1 MIISVSE
8 LNEQAKTLLE
18 LNLSNLNVKGEISR
32 LTKHSSGHW
41 YFTLKDKDASVS
53 CAMFRFNNQLV
64 KFDPKDGDEVI
75 LEASA
80 SIYKESGRYQL
91 IVKSMKEAGTG
102 DLEKAFLELK
112 EKLLKEGLFS
122 QDHKKPLPKF
132 PSKIAVITSIGSA
145 AYEDIIKT
153 AKVRFDLCKLYFY
166 NSLVQGNLAANDL
179 IKALKKADLVGYDT
193 IVLARGGG
201 SKEDLWCFND
211 EGLARAIFEAKTP
224 IISAIGHEI
233 DFSISDFVADHRSIT
248 PTASMI
254 DLLPDKNELIQ
265 KIDNFETNLKKAI
278 KERFLNAKNKVLN
291 LELSFKKIALNSKIE
306 MSFTNLKDIEH
317 KLNFAIQGKI
327 SKFESD
333 LAIKKALLE
342 EKNHFFSITKNLIQV
357 QKDGKN
363 ISLNDLENGDIITL
377 YSQTTSKKATII

>member
-179 IKALKKADLVGYDT
+179 IKALKKANLVGYDA

-211 EGLARAIFEAKTP
+211 EGLARVIFEAKTP
-224 IISAIGHEI
+224 IISAVGHEI

-363 ISLNDLENGDIITL
+363 ISLSDLENGDIITL

>member
-18 LNLSNLNVKGEISR
+18 LNLSNLNIKGEISR

-112 EKLLKEGLFS
+112 EKLFKEGLFS
-122 QDHKKPLPKF
+122 QDYKKPLPKF

-153 AKVRFDLCKLYFY
+153 AKARFDLCKLYFY

-179 IKALKKADLVGYDT
+179 IKALKKADLVGYDA

-224 IISAIGHEI
+224 IISAVGHEI

>member
-64 KFDPKDGDEVI
+64 KFDPKDGDEVV

-153 AKVRFDLCKLYFY
+153 AKARFDLCKLYFY
-166 NSLVQGNLAANDL
+166 NSLVQGNLAANDI
-179 IKALKKADLVGYDT
+179 IKALKKADLVGYDA

-224 IISAIGHEI
+224 IISAVGHEI

-265 KIDNFETNLKKAI
+265 KIDNFETNFKKAI
-278 KERFLNAKNKVLN
+278 KECFLNAKNKVLN

-342 EKNHFFSITKNLIQV
+342 EKNHFFNITKNLIQV

>member
-64 KFDPKDGDEVI
+64 KFDPKDGDEVV

-112 EKLLKEGLFS
+112 EKLLKEGLFN

-179 IKALKKADLVGYDT
+179 IKALKKADLVGYDA

-224 IISAIGHEI
+224 IISAVGHEI

-265 KIDNFETNLKKAI
+265 KIDNFETNFKKAI
-278 KERFLNAKNKVLN
+278 KECFLNAKNKVLN

-342 EKNHFFSITKNLIQV
+342 EKNHFFNITKNLIQV

>member
-32 LTKHSSGHW
+32 ITKHSSGHW

-53 CAMFRFNNQLV
+53 CAMFRFNNQFV
-64 KFDPKDGDEVI
+64 NFDPKDGDEVI

-112 EKLLKEGLFS
+112 EKLLKEGLFN

-179 IKALKKADLVGYDT
+179 IKALKKADLVGYDA

-224 IISAIGHEI
+224 IISAVGHEI

-317 KLNFAIQGKI
+317 KLNFAIQSKI

-377 YSQTTSKKATII
+377 CSQTTSKKATII

>member
-112 EKLLKEGLFS
+112 EKLFKEGLFN
-122 QDHKKPLPKF
+122 QDYKKPLPKF

-153 AKVRFDLCKLYFY
+153 AKARFDLCKLYFY

-179 IKALKKADLVGYDT
+179 IKALKKADLVGYDA

-224 IISAIGHEI
+224 IISAVGHEI

-265 KIDNFETNLKKAI
+265 KIDNFETNLKKVI

>member
-122 QDHKKPLPKF
+122 QDYKKPLPKF
-132 PSKIAVITSIGSA
+132 PNKIAIITSIGSA

-179 IKALKKADLVGYDT
+179 IKALKKADLVGYDA

-224 IISAIGHEI
+224 IISAVGHEI

-254 DLLPDKNELIQ
+254 DLLPDKNELMQ
-265 KIDNFETNLKKAI
+265 KIDNFETNFKKAI

-342 EKNHFFSITKNLIQV
+342 EKSHFFSITKNLIQV

>member
-32 LTKHSSGHW
+32 ITKHSSGHW

-112 EKLLKEGLFS
+112 EKLFKEGLFN

-132 PSKIAVITSIGSA
+132 PSKIAIITSIGSA

-179 IKALKKADLVGYDT
+179 IKALKKADLVGYDA

-211 EGLARAIFEAKTP
+211 EDLARAIFEAKTP

-254 DLLPDKNELIQ
+254 DLLPDKNELMQ
-265 KIDNFETNLKKAI
+265 KIDNFETNFKKAI

>member
-32 LTKHSSGHW
+32 ITKHSSGHW

-112 EKLLKEGLFS
+112 EKLFKEGLFS
-122 QDHKKPLPKF
+122 QDYKKPLPKF

-153 AKVRFDLCKLYFY
+153 AKTRFDLCKLYFY

-179 IKALKKADLVGYDT
+179 IKVLKKADLVGYDA

-224 IISAIGHEI
+224 IISAVGHEI

-265 KIDNFETNLKKAI
+265 KIDNFETNFKKAI
-278 KERFLNAKNKVLN
+278 KERFLNAKNKILN

>member
-18 LNLSNLNVKGEISR
+18 LNLSNLNVNGEISR

-41 YFTLKDKDASVS
+41 YFILKDKDASVS

-112 EKLLKEGLFS
+112 EKLFKEGFFN
-122 QDHKKPLPKF
+122 QDYKKPLPKF

-153 AKVRFDLCKLYFY
+153 AKARFDLCKLYFY

-179 IKALKKADLVGYDT
+179 IKALKKADLVGYDA

-224 IISAIGHEI
+224 IISAVGHEI

-306 MSFTNLKDIEH
+306 MSFINLKDIEH

>member
-1 MIISVSE
+1 MIISVSK

-64 KFDPKDGDEVI
+64 KFDPKDGDEVV

-179 IKALKKADLVGYDT
+179 IKALKKADLVGYDA

-224 IISAIGHEI
+224 IISAVGHEI

-254 DLLPDKNELIQ
+254 DLLPDKNELMQ
-265 KIDNFETNLKKAI
+265 KIDNLETNFKKAI

>member
-112 EKLLKEGLFS
+112 EKLFKEGLFS
-122 QDHKKPLPKF
+122 QDYKKPLPKF

-153 AKVRFDLCKLYFY
+153 AKARFDLCKLYFY

-179 IKALKKADLVGYDT
+179 IKALKKADLVGYDA

-224 IISAIGHEI
+224 IISAVGHEI

>member
-112 EKLLKEGLFS
+112 EKLLKEGLFN
-122 QDHKKPLPKF
+122 QDHKKPLSKF

-179 IKALKKADLVGYDT
+179 IKALKKADLVGYDA

-224 IISAIGHEI
+224 IISAVGHEI

-254 DLLPDKNELIQ
+254 DLLPDKNELMQ
-265 KIDNFETNLKKAI
+265 KIDNFETNFKKAI

>member
-32 LTKHSSGHW
+32 ITKHSSGHW

-80 SIYKESGRYQL
+80 SIYKESGKYQL
-91 IVKSMKEAGTG
+91 IVKSMKESGTG

-132 PSKIAVITSIGSA
+132 PSKIAIITSIGSA

-179 IKALKKADLVGYDT
+179 IKTLKKADLVGYDA

-265 KIDNFETNLKKAI
+265 KIDNFEINLKKAI

-317 KLNFAIQGKI
+317 KLNFAIQSKI

>member
-153 AKVRFDLCKLYFY
+153 AKARFDLCKLYFY

-179 IKALKKADLVGYDT
+179 IKALKKADLVGYDA

-211 EGLARAIFEAKTP
+211 ESLARAIFEAKTP
-224 IISAIGHEI
+224 IISAVGHEI

>member
-18 LNLSNLNVKGEISR
+18 LNLSNLNVNGEISR

-179 IKALKKADLVGYDT
+179 IKALKKADLVGYDA

-224 IISAIGHEI
+224 IISAVGHEI

-254 DLLPDKNELIQ
+254 DLLPDKNELMQ
-265 KIDNFETNLKKAI
+265 KIDNLETNFKKAI

>member
-64 KFDPKDGDEVI
+64 KFDPKDGDEVV

-122 QDHKKPLPKF
+122 QDYKKPLPKF
-132 PSKIAVITSIGSA
+132 PNKIAIITSIGSA

-179 IKALKKADLVGYDT
+179 IKALKKADLVGYDA

-224 IISAIGHEI
+224 IISAVGHEI
-233 DFSISDFVADHRSIT
+233 DFSISDFVSDHRSIT

-254 DLLPDKNELIQ
+254 DLLPDKNELMQ
-265 KIDNFETNLKKAI
+265 KIDNLETNFKKAI

>member
-153 AKVRFDLCKLYFY
+153 AKARFDLCKLYFY

-179 IKALKKADLVGYDT
+179 IKALKKADLVGYDA

-211 EGLARAIFEAKTP
+211 ESLARAIFEAKTP
-224 IISAIGHEI
+224 IISAVGHEI

-265 KIDNFETNLKKAI
+265 KIDNFETNFKKAI

-342 EKNHFFSITKNLIQV
+342 EKNHFFNITKNLIQV

>member
-32 LTKHSSGHW
+32 ITKHSSGHW

-122 QDHKKPLPKF
+122 KDHKKSLPKF
-132 PSKIAVITSIGSA
+132 PNKIAVITSIGSA

-153 AKVRFDLCKLYFY
+153 AKARFDLCKLYFY
-166 NSLVQGNLAANDL
+166 NSLVQGNLAANDI
-179 IKALKKADLVGYDT
+179 IKALKKADSVGYDT

-224 IISAIGHEI
+224 IISAVGHEI

-254 DLLPDKNELIQ
+254 DLLPDKNELMQ
-265 KIDNFETNLKKAI
+265 KIDNFEINFKKAI

-306 MSFTNLKDIEH
+306 MSFTKLKDIEH

-327 SKFESD
+327 SKFESY

>member
-1 MIISVSE
+1 
-8 LNEQAKTLLE
+8 
-18 LNLSNLNVKGEISR
+18 
-32 LTKHSSGHW
+32 
-41 YFTLKDKDASVS
+41 
-53 CAMFRFNNQLV
+53 MFRFNNQLV

-179 IKALKKADLVGYDT
+179 IKALKKANLVGYDA

-211 EGLARAIFEAKTP
+211 EGLARVIFEAKTP
-224 IISAIGHEI
+224 IISAVGHEI

-363 ISLNDLENGDIITL
+363 ISLSDLENGDIITL

>member
-153 AKVRFDLCKLYFY
+153 AKARFDLCKLYFY

-179 IKALKKADLVGYDT
+179 IKALKKADLVGYDA

-224 IISAIGHEI
+224 IISAVGHEI
-233 DFSISDFVADHRSIT
+233 DFSISDFVSDHRSIT

-265 KIDNFETNLKKAI
+265 KIDNFETNFKKAI
-278 KERFLNAKNKVLN
+278 KERFLNAKNKILN

>member
-64 KFDPKDGDEVI
+64 KFDPKDGDEVV

-112 EKLLKEGLFS
+112 EKLLKEGLFN

-153 AKVRFDLCKLYFY
+153 AKVRFDLCILYFY

-179 IKALKKADLVGYDT
+179 IKALKKADLVGYDA

-224 IISAIGHEI
+224 IISAVGHEI

-265 KIDNFETNLKKAI
+265 KIDNFETNFKKAI
-278 KERFLNAKNKVLN
+278 KECFLNAKNKVLN

-342 EKNHFFSITKNLIQV
+342 EKNHFFNITKNLIQV

>member
-112 EKLLKEGLFS
+112 EKLFKEGLFS
-122 QDHKKPLPKF
+122 QDYKKPLPKF

-153 AKVRFDLCKLYFY
+153 AKARFDLCKLYFY
-166 NSLVQGNLAANDL
+166 NSLVQGNLAANDI
-179 IKALKKADLVGYDT
+179 IKALKKADLVGYDA

-224 IISAIGHEI
+224 IISAVGHEI

-265 KIDNFETNLKKAI
+265 KIDNFETNFKKAI
-278 KERFLNAKNKVLN
+278 KERFLNAKNKILN

>member
-153 AKVRFDLCKLYFY
+153 AKARFDLCKLYFY
-166 NSLVQGNLAANDL
+166 NSLVQGNLAANDI
-179 IKALKKADLVGYDT
+179 IKALKKADLVGYDA

-211 EGLARAIFEAKTP
+211 EDLARAIFEAKTP
-224 IISAIGHEI
+224 IISAVGHEI
-233 DFSISDFVADHRSIT
+233 DFSISDLVADHRSIT

-254 DLLPDKNELIQ
+254 DLLPDKNELMQ
-265 KIDNFETNLKKAI
+265 KIDNFETNFKKAI
-278 KERFLNAKNKVLN
+278 KECFLNAKNKVLN

-342 EKNHFFSITKNLIQV
+342 EKNHFFNITKNLIQV

>member
-112 EKLLKEGLFS
+112 EKLLKEGLFN

-179 IKALKKADLVGYDT
+179 IKALKKADLVGYDA

-211 EGLARAIFEAKTP
+211 EDLARAIFEAKTP
-224 IISAIGHEI
+224 IISAVGHEI
-233 DFSISDFVADHRSIT
+233 DFSISDLVADHRSIT

-254 DLLPDKNELIQ
+254 DLLPDKNELMQ
-265 KIDNFETNLKKAI
+265 KIDNFETNFKKAI
-278 KERFLNAKNKVLN
+278 KECFLNAKNKVLN

-342 EKNHFFSITKNLIQV
+342 EKNHFFNITKNLIQV

>member
-32 LTKHSSGHW
+32 ITKHSSGHW

-112 EKLLKEGLFS
+112 EKLFKEGLFS
-122 QDHKKPLPKF
+122 QDYKKPLPKF

-153 AKVRFDLCKLYFY
+153 AKARFDLCKLYFY

-179 IKALKKADLVGYDT
+179 IKAFKKADLVGYDA

-224 IISAIGHEI
+224 IISAVGHEI

>member
-32 LTKHSSGHW
+32 ITKHSSGHW

-112 EKLLKEGLFS
+112 ERLLKEGLFS

-132 PSKIAVITSIGSA
+132 PNKIAVITSIGSA

-153 AKVRFDLCKLYFY
+153 AKARFDLCKLYFY
-166 NSLVQGNLAANDL
+166 NSLVQGNLAANDI
-179 IKALKKADLVGYDT
+179 IKALKKADLVGYDA

-265 KIDNFETNLKKAI
+265 KIDNLETNFKKAI

-306 MSFTNLKDIEH
+306 MSFPSLKDIEH

>member
-32 LTKHSSGHW
+32 ITKHSSGHW

-112 EKLLKEGLFS
+112 EKLFKEGLFS
-122 QDHKKPLPKF
+122 QDYKKPLPKF

-153 AKVRFDLCKLYFY
+153 AKTRFDLCKLYFY

-179 IKALKKADLVGYDT
+179 IKVLKKADLVGYDA

-224 IISAIGHEI
+224 IISAVGHEI

-254 DLLPDKNELIQ
+254 DLLPDKNELMQ
-265 KIDNFETNLKKAI
+265 KIDNLETNFKKAI

>member
-80 SIYKESGRYQL
+80 SVYKESGRYQL
-91 IVKSMKEAGTG
+91 IVKFMKEAGTG

-112 EKLLKEGLFS
+112 ERLLKEGLFS
-122 QDHKKPLPKF
+122 KDHKKLLPKF

-153 AKVRFDLCKLYFY
+153 AKVRFNLCKLYFY

-179 IKALKKADLVGYDT
+179 IKALKKADLVGYDA

-224 IISAIGHEI
+224 IISAVGHEI

-254 DLLPDKNELIQ
+254 DLLSDKNELMQ
-265 KIDNFETNLKKAI
+265 KIDNLETNFKKAI

-317 KLNFAIQGKI
+317 KLNFAIQSKI

>member
-41 YFTLKDKDASVS
+41 YFTLNDKDASVS
-53 CAMFRFNNQLV
+53 CAMFRFNTQLV

-153 AKVRFDLCKLYFY
+153 AKARFDLCKLYFY
-166 NSLVQGNLAANDL
+166 NSLVQGNLAANDI
-179 IKALKKADLVGYDT
+179 IKALKKADLVGYDA

-211 EGLARAIFEAKTP
+211 EDLARAIFEAKTP
-224 IISAIGHEI
+224 IISAVGHEI
-233 DFSISDFVADHRSIT
+233 DFSISDLVADHRSIT

-254 DLLPDKNELIQ
+254 DLLPDKNELMQ
-265 KIDNFETNLKKAI
+265 KIDNFETNFKKAI
-278 KERFLNAKNKVLN
+278 KECFLNAKNKVLN

-342 EKNHFFSITKNLIQV
+342 EKNHFFNITKNLIQV

>member
-112 EKLLKEGLFS
+112 EKLFKEGLFS
-122 QDHKKPLPKF
+122 QDYKKPLPKF

-153 AKVRFDLCKLYFY
+153 AKARFDLCKLYFY

-179 IKALKKADLVGYDT
+179 IKALKKADLVGYDA

-224 IISAIGHEI
+224 IISAVGHEI
-233 DFSISDFVADHRSIT
+233 DFSISDFVSDHRSIT

-254 DLLPDKNELIQ
+254 DLLPDKNELMQ
-265 KIDNFETNLKKAI
+265 KIDNLETNFKKAI

>member
-32 LTKHSSGHW
+32 ITKHSSGHW

-122 QDHKKPLPKF
+122 QDYKKPLPKF

-153 AKVRFDLCKLYFY
+153 AKARFDLCKLYFY

-179 IKALKKADLVGYDT
+179 IKALKKADLVGYDA

-224 IISAIGHEI
+224 IISAVGHEI
-233 DFSISDFVADHRSIT
+233 DFSISDFVADHRRIT

-327 SKFESD
+327 SKFEGD

>member
-112 EKLLKEGLFS
+112 EKLFKEGLFS
-122 QDHKKPLPKF
+122 QDYKKPLPKF

-153 AKVRFDLCKLYFY
+153 AKARFDLCKLYFY

-179 IKALKKADLVGYDT
+179 IKALKKADLVGYDA

-211 EGLARAIFEAKTP
+211 EGLVRAIFEAKTP
-224 IISAIGHEI
+224 IISAVGHEI

>member
-32 LTKHSSGHW
+32 ITKHSSGHW

-112 EKLLKEGLFS
+112 ERLLKEGLFS

-132 PSKIAVITSIGSA
+132 PNKIAVITSIGSA

-179 IKALKKADLVGYDT
+179 IKALKKADLVGYDA

-265 KIDNFETNLKKAI
+265 KIDNFETNFKKAI

-306 MSFTNLKDIEH
+306 MSFTSLKDIEH

>member
-32 LTKHSSGHW
+32 ITKHSSGHW

-179 IKALKKADLVGYDT
+179 IKALKKADLVGYDA

-224 IISAIGHEI
+224 IISAVGHEI

-363 ISLNDLENGDIITL
+363 ISLNDLENGDIVTL

>member
-1 MIISVSE
+1 MSVSE

-32 LTKHSSGHW
+32 ITKHSSGHW

-122 QDHKKPLPKF
+122 KDHKKSLPKF
-132 PSKIAVITSIGSA
+132 PNKIAVITSIGSA

-153 AKVRFDLCKLYFY
+153 AKARFDLCKLYFY
-166 NSLVQGNLAANDL
+166 NSLVQGNLAANDI
-179 IKALKKADLVGYDT
+179 IKALKKADSVGYDT

-224 IISAIGHEI
+224 IISAVGHEI

-254 DLLPDKNELIQ
+254 DLLPDKNELMQ
-265 KIDNFETNLKKAI
+265 KIDNFEINFKKAI

-306 MSFTNLKDIEH
+306 MSFTKLKDIEH

-327 SKFESD
+327 SKFESY

>member
-112 EKLLKEGLFS
+112 EKLFKEGLFS
-122 QDHKKPLPKF
+122 QDYKKPLPKF

-153 AKVRFDLCKLYFY
+153 AKARFDLCKLYFY

-179 IKALKKADLVGYDT
+179 IKALKKADLVGYDA

-224 IISAIGHEI
+224 IISAVGHEI
-233 DFSISDFVADHRSIT
+233 DFSISDFVSDHRSIT

>member
-32 LTKHSSGHW
+32 ITKHSSGHW

-112 EKLLKEGLFS
+112 EKLFKEGLFN

-153 AKVRFDLCKLYFY
+153 AKARFDLCKLYFY

-179 IKALKKADLVGYDT
+179 IKALKKADLVGYDA

-224 IISAIGHEI
+224 IISAVGHEI

-254 DLLPDKNELIQ
+254 DLLPDKNELMQ
-265 KIDNFETNLKKAI
+265 KIDNLETNFKKAI

-306 MSFTNLKDIEH
+306 MNFTNLKDIEH

>member
-32 LTKHSSGHW
+32 ITKHSSGHW

-112 EKLLKEGLFS
+112 ERLLKEGLFS

-132 PSKIAVITSIGSA
+132 PNKIAVITSIGSA

-153 AKVRFDLCKLYFY
+153 AKARFDFCKLYFY
-166 NSLVQGNLAANDL
+166 NSLVQGNLAANDI
-179 IKALKKADLVGYDT
+179 IKALKKADLVGYDA

-265 KIDNFETNLKKAI
+265 KIDNLETNFKKAI

-306 MSFTNLKDIEH
+306 MSFTSLKDIEH